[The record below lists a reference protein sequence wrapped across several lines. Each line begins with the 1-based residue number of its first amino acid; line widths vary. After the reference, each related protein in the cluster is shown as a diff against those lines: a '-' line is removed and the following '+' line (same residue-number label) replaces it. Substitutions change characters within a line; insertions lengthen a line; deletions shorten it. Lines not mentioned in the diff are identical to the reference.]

1 MLDDYV
7 DDEDGGCFDAYDG
20 GYGYATVDDDDH
32 DETEDDYDDDVDDD
46 MMI

>member
-20 GYGYATVDDDDH
+20 GYGYAIVDDDDH
-32 DETEDDYDDDVDDD
+32 DETENDYADVVDDD